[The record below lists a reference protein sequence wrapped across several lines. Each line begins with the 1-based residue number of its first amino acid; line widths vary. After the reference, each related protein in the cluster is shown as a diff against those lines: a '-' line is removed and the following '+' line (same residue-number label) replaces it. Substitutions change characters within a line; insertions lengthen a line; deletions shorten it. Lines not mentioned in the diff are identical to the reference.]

1 MPSVQSKIPR
11 LAKKQ
16 KNITHMGRIQL
27 IETEMAQIL
36 DLKYKDMSTVIM
48 KKFKVLENLDLMVEE
63 IRESLKND
71 VKEIL
76 GVKSSIS
83 EMKNPK
89 NSSTRKEWQQ
99 IKNIASIKTGLV
111 EKIEGENDKIVQ
123 DVENLI
129 FKRKEVIEPSS
140 KLGKA
145 KEYNTDQS
153 KELSQ
158 NESQNHKVVG
168 SLEED
173 ISNIDDRGRNC
184 NIHMEVTGEDVLV
197 KEMREEKTP
206 QNLKNKEKI
215 LKVSREDGAVL
226 TLAGDLASA
235 TLDVSKQWSNV
246 FNILREN
253 DFEPK
258 FLCQVKLAFKCD
270 GEIRT
275 FSDMQSLSKFT
286 SQKSFMKELLKGII
300 PQNEK
305 IKKGGRRYG
314 IQEKMGKILI
324 DSKHESGETNSD
336 GLNFLFVKE
345 VKVAEPEEKNLET
358 QEEESS
364 EWNEKELLEEE
375 EASEPEEEEDTS
387 GLEEEEEA
395 SELQEG
401 EETSESELQED
412 GEEAS
417 EFEEEE
423 ETSGLE
429 EEEES
434 SGLEEE
440 EEASVLRMEQH
451 STFQHHTMVNT
462 KHGVEITSG
471 SMEDIIIKEVEDSEQ
486 EEEDSEWELE
496 VFLTWDEGKDPDVKK
511 VEKKE
516 ASYGFKEIACLASES
531 ETKKVKHQMVQKI
544 QNKEETATPR
554 NKGTGTLCPTLHW
567 DSSSKSL
574 EISSDT
580 QKKHSCTNL
589 STPSGITK
597 LLRKTEKERHKT
609 LQTKELTS
617 KETDL
622 IQETEENF
630 RRSVIH
636 FFREIQE
643 DIGSINNYH
652 PEVLE
657 IKKSI
662 ATLSSRIDTLEER
675 MSNLEDRIEE
685 FPKDTMQMAK
695 QIIIKERIRD
705 IEDRSRSSN
714 IRLIGIPEKDN
725 KENGAEEIV
734 KEIIEENFP
743 ELKEDSSLEIV
754 SAYRVPSKID
764 EKRLTPRHILVK
776 FQSYNDKEKVIY
788 ASREKKDITYRG
800 IRIRLT
806 ADLSLDTLDARSQW
820 GNIIKVL
827 QAKDFKP
834 RILYPAKLAFDFEGK
849 TKVFFDVEEFRKFV
863 SCTPS
868 LKELLEDIF

>member
-1 MPSVQSKIPR
+1 M
-11 LAKKQ
+11 
-16 KNITHMGRIQL
+16 
-27 IETEMAQIL
+27 
-36 DLKYKDMSTVIM
+36 
-48 KKFKVLENLDLMVEE
+48 
-63 IRESLKND
+63 
-71 VKEIL
+71 
-76 GVKSSIS
+76 
-83 EMKNPK
+83 
-89 NSSTRKEWQQ
+89 
-99 IKNIASIKTGLV
+99 
-111 EKIEGENDKIVQ
+111 
-123 DVENLI
+123 
-129 FKRKEVIEPSS
+129 
-140 KLGKA
+140 
-145 KEYNTDQS
+145 
-153 KELSQ
+153 
-158 NESQNHKVVG
+158 
-168 SLEED
+168 
-173 ISNIDDRGRNC
+173 
-184 NIHMEVTGEDVLV
+184 
-197 KEMREEKTP
+197 
-206 QNLKNKEKI
+206 
-215 LKVSREDGAVL
+215 
-226 TLAGDLASA
+226 
-235 TLDVSKQWSNV
+235 
-246 FNILREN
+246 
-253 DFEPK
+253 
-258 FLCQVKLAFKCD
+258 
-270 GEIRT
+270 
-275 FSDMQSLSKFT
+275 
-286 SQKSFMKELLKGII
+286 
-300 PQNEK
+300 
-305 IKKGGRRYG
+305 
-314 IQEKMGKILI
+314 
-324 DSKHESGETNSD
+324 
-336 GLNFLFVKE
+336 NFLFVKE
-345 VKVAEPEEKNLET
+345 VKVAEPEEEKDLET

-364 EWNEKELLEEE
+364 EGNEKELLEEE
-375 EASEPEEEEDTS
+375 EASEPEEEQDTS
-387 GLEEEEEA
+387 GLEEEGEEA

-401 EETSESELQED
+401 EETSELEED

-417 EFEEEE
+417 ELEEEE

-429 EEEES
+429 EEES

-440 EEASVLRMEQH
+440 VEASVLCIEQH
-451 STFQHHTMVNT
+451 STFQHHTVVNA
-462 KHGVEITSG
+462 KHGVEITND

-516 ASYGFKEIACLASES
+516 ASYGFKEIAHYLTSES
-531 ETKKVKHQMVQKI
+531 ETKKVKHQIVQKI

-554 NKGTGTLCPTLHW
+554 NKGIGTFCPTLHW

-617 KETDL
+617 KETDF

-630 RRSVIH
+630 RRRVIH

-643 DIGSINNYH
+643 DIGNINNYH

-675 MSNLEDRIEE
+675 MSNLEDQIEE

-725 KENGAEEIV
+725 KENGAEDIV

-776 FQSYNDKEKVIY
+776 FQNYNDKEKVIY

-806 ADLSLDTLDARSQW
+806 ADLSLATLDARSQW

-849 TKVFFDVEEFRKFV
+849 TKVCFDIEEFRKFV